1 MFILE
6 IGKHE
11 MNTITVK
18 MIYLQLM
25 KMSSYES
32 GGRKFWLK
40 FLLVKMKIIF
50 MRLWKKNEGKT
61 R

>member
-1 MFILE
+1 MNIFFFKGGRFINEISMFILE

-25 KMSSYES
+25 KMSSYEF
-32 GGRKFWLK
+32 GGRKF
-40 FLLVKMKIIF
+40 
-50 MRLWKKNEGKT
+50 
-61 R
+61 